1 MVQRTMYHKQQPA
14 QARDLAIPSG
24 HNMDGQQFD
33 NQHEEQQQQQERC
46 NQSPQDAFFQLTGHK
61 ECFKKGTQP
70 NTIMKKSTGNEK
82 ECFDQLMQDELKPFV
97 PRILRTITQDAH
109 SYLEMQD
116 LLAGFK
122 NAAVMDVKMGC
133 RTYKEDELDSALREA
148 KLRHDMYEKMIEID
162 QNEPT
167 PDERKAKAITKPR
180 YMIWRETVSSTASL
194 SFRIEG
200 MRLKDG
206 SVDKEFK
213 TIKDEE
219 QVAKAFMR
227 YATSNRIRM
236 KYLQRLYDL
245 KHALMRSRFFLTHE
259 LIGSSLLFV
268 HSDDDASIW
277 LIDFAK
283 THTLPRGINVTH
295 RRIWELGN
303 HEDGYLMGIDNL
315 IRIFESI
322 ISTRTNDRIPAAKQ
336 IVQQQKQ
343 KTPEDIAKHHSPTAK
358 ARGVKF
364 NGSNVGL
371 KEITRFLPKLKT

>member
-1 MVQRTMYHKQQPA
+1 MYYKQQPA
-14 QARDLAIPSG
+14 QARDLARPSG
-24 HNMDGQQFD
+24 LMMDDQQID
-33 NQHEEQQQQQERC
+33 NQHEQQQSHQC
-46 NQSPQDAFFQLTGHK
+46 DTSPQDAFFQLTGHK
-61 ECFKKGTQP
+61 ECFKMGTRP
-70 NTIMKKSTGNEK
+70 NTIMKRSTGNEK
-82 ECFDQLMQDELKPFV
+82 ECFDELMQDELKPFV
-97 PRILRTITQDAH
+97 PRILRTITQDGH

-162 QNEPT
+162 QDEPT
-167 PDERKAKAITKPR
+167 PEERKAKAITKPR

-227 YATSNRIRM
+227 YATSNKIRM

-268 HSDDDASIW
+268 HSEDDASIW

-295 RRIWELGN
+295 RRTWELGN

-322 ISTRTNDRIPAAKQ
+322 ISKDRTKDRIPAAKS
-336 IVQQQKQ
+336 IVQQQQ
-343 KTPEDIAKHHSPTAK
+343 TPEDIAKHHSPTAK
-358 ARGVKF
+358 ARGARL
-364 NGSNVGL
+364 NGSNVSL